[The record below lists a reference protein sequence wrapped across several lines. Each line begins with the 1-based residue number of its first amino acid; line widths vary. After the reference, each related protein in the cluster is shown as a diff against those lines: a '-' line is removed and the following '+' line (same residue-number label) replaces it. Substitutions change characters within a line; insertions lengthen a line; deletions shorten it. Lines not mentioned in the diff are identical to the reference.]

1 MRFTLS
7 TSILFLALFFSCGNH
22 RFADETA
29 PQFEDH
35 SVSASSPSAVAPASV
50 PPPPP
55 PPPPINDVVF
65 HDISVTVEAETEPEP
80 TGDRYAETTENAFVP
95 TSRETTS
102 TFAIDADGGAYANV
116 RRYLEQ
122 DGQLPPPNAV
132 RTEEMINYFDI
143 DYPFDN
149 PGHPIAL
156 NGEITA
162 CPWTEGN
169 RLVRIGIQGRPVAE
183 EDLPANFVFLIDVSG
198 SMSGGDKLP
207 LLKSG
212 MHRFV
217 DKMAKDDYISIVT
230 YASRTEVHLNATSGK
245 DKKNIRRVID
255 RLRSG
260 GGTNGGAGIQLAY
273 EQAEEFLIPGGNNRI
288 LLGTDGDFNLGL
300 SDHDALLELIEK
312 KRESGIFLTVLGVGR
327 GNFNEATM
335 EQIANKG
342 NGTYEYLDKVSQLEK
357 VFFQESGKFNT
368 VAKDVKVQVEF
379 NPDQV
384 KAYRLIGYEN
394 RLLNNEDFRD
404 DTKDAGEIGA
414 GQNVTA
420 LYEVIPT
427 SKGVTASGPAFTI
440 DFRYK
445 LPDED
450 RSIPIS
456 LEVTDSGQSFAA
468 SSDHQRFVASVAGFS
483 LILRDSDYRGT
494 VTYNDISGWL
504 NDVRLEDEYE
514 YIEELKGLVATA
526 RKLE

>member
-1 MRFTLS
+1 MRFILI
-7 TSILFLALFFSCGNH
+7 TSLLFLALFFSCGNQ
-22 RFADETA
+22 RFADEAA
-29 PQFEDH
+29 PS
-35 SVSASSPSAVAPASV
+35 SVSAPSPSISAPASA

-55 PPPPINDVVF
+55 PVLNEIPNEEIFYNLSTTIEEEV
-65 HDISVTVEAETEPEP
+65 PEP
-80 TGDRYAETTENAFVP
+80 TGDRYAEKTENAFIS
-95 TSRETTS
+95 TTDQNTS
-102 TFAIDADGGAYANV
+102 TFAIDADGGSYANV
-116 RRYLEQ
+116 RRFLEQ
-122 DGQLPPPNAV
+122 DGQLPPPDAV

-162 CPWTEGN
+162 CPWAEGN

-198 SMSGGDKLP
+198 SMSSGDKLP
-207 LLKSG
+207 LLKAG

-217 DKMAKDDYISIVT
+217 DKMGKDDYISIVT
-230 YASRTEVHLNATSGK
+230 YASRTEVHLNATSGE

-273 EQAEEFLIPGGNNRI
+273 EQAEEFLIDGGNNRI

-300 SDHDALLELIEK
+300 SNPEALLELIEE

-327 GNFNEATM
+327 GNFNEAMM

-357 VFFQESGKFNT
+357 VFFEESGKFNT
-368 VAKDVKVQVEF
+368 VAKDVKVQVKF
-379 NPDQV
+379 NPGQV

-394 RLLNNEDFRD
+394 RLLNNEDFTD

-427 SKGVTASGPAFTI
+427 SQGATTGPAFTI

-456 LEVTDSGQSFAA
+456 LEVMDKGHSFAA
-468 SSDHQRFVASVAGFS
+468 ASDQQRFVASVAGFS
-483 LILRDSDYRGT
+483 MLLLQSDYRGT
-494 VTYNDISGWL
+494 ATYDEVSLWL
-504 NDVRLEDEYE
+504 NDVRLPDDHDH
-514 YIEELKGLVATA
+514 IEELKGLVAIA
-526 RKLE
+526 RRLE